1 MLQIV
6 LLLYYAPNTIPWTY
20 VISDL
25 TGEEIVG
32 TFYKKE
38 LQKQIKKSL
47 ESKNLQREKL
57 INYILNGIAIII
69 LLTVGQIKKTQYK

>member
-25 TGEEIVG
+25 TEEEIVG

>member
-6 LLLYYAPNTIPWTY
+6 LLLYYAPNTIPWIY

-47 ESKNLQREKL
+47 ESKNL
-57 INYILNGIAIII
+57 
-69 LLTVGQIKKTQYK
+69 

>member
-57 INYILNGIAIII
+57 KNYILNGIAIII

>member
-38 LQKQIKKSL
+38 LQKQIKKCL

>member
-6 LLLYYAPNTIPWTY
+6 LLLYYAPNTIPWIY

-57 INYILNGIAIII
+57 INYILNRIAIII

>member
-32 TFYKKE
+32 MFYKKE

>member
-69 LLTVGQIKKTQYK
+69 LLTVVQIKKTQYK